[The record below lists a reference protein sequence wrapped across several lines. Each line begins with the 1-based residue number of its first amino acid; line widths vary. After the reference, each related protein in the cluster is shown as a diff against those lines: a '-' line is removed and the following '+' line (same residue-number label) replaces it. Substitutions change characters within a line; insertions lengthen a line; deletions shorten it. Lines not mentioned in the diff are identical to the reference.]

1 MKLCGCYIEVLKVQV
16 PARCTVAGQL
26 SSVSVQQ
33 VRALSA
39 LVRVLEVPMDE
50 FPLQCPWCVPL
61 PVPVVRFLI
70 YSTYTTELYS
80 STVQKERAD
89 TNERTTNEIPFNPL
103 Y

>member
-39 LVRVLEVPMDE
+39 LVRVLEVPVDE
-50 FPLQCPWCVPL
+50 SPLKCPWCVPL
-61 PVPVVRFLI
+61 PVPVVQFLR
-70 YSTYTTELYS
+70 
-80 STVQKERAD
+80 QAPKGR
-89 TNERTTNEIPFNPL
+89 N
-103 Y
+103 